1 MTLDQRRLRAARDI
15 FEHLAER
22 LELRFSVRLWDGSV
36 VSPGGDADGAA
47 CITIAAPGVLGSLL
61 RRPTVERLL
70 RHYAAG
76 GIDFE
81 GGDPL
86 AFIERTRRNKSRI
99 RGRRLGKAFLLR
111 RALPLLFAFEEAGGR
126 APEHEYGGDAT
137 GRRQGK
143 RDDKA
148 FIQFHYD
155 VGNDFYA
162 LFLDPEMQYSCA
174 YFTDPDNSLEQ
185 AQRDK
190 LDMICRKLGLRPG
203 DRLLDIG
210 SGWGGLLC
218 HAARAYGVAA
228 HGVTLSRTQHD
239 YTVEKVRRE
248 GLEDQVTVELG
259 SYQSLDGEYDK
270 IASIGMYEHVGI
282 GNYPTYFA
290 KLNRLLR
297 DRGLLLNHGLTRR
310 VKRSRRLARKVV
322 PEKRLLLKYIFPG
335 SELDHIGHSL
345 EAMEAEGFE
354 IRDVESWREH
364 YALTL
369 RLWHRRLLANKE
381 SAIAQVGAEKYRI
394 WLLYLAGA
402 SLALSDGALRI
413 YQTVAVKHKAKGLS
427 GLPPTRA
434 DLYAK
439 ATPES

>member
-1 MTLDQRRLRAARDI
+1 MAP
-15 FEHLAER
+15 LA
-22 LELRFSVRLWDGSV
+22 
-36 VSPGGDADGAA
+36 SPSP
-47 CITIAAPGVLGSLL
+47 APGVLGSLL
-61 RRPTVERLL
+61 RRPTLERVL

-76 GIDFE
+76 GIDFA

-86 AFIERTRRNKSRI
+86 AFIERTRRDKSRS
-99 RGRRLGKAFLLR
+99 RRRRLSKAFLLR
-111 RALPLLFAFEEAGGR
+111 RALPLLFAFEEAARR
-126 APEHEYGGDAT
+126 APEHEYGGDAS
-137 GRRQGK
+137 GRRQAR

-148 FIQFHYD
+148 FVQFHYD

-174 YFTDPDNSLEQ
+174 YFTDPGNTLEQ

-190 LDMICRKLGLRPG
+190 LDMICRKLALGPG
-203 DRLLDIG
+203 DRFLDIG
-210 SGWGGLLC
+210 SSRGGLLC
-218 HAARAYGVAA
+218 HAARAYGAKA

-248 GLEDQVTVELG
+248 GLEGRVTVELG
-259 SYQSLDGEYDK
+259 SYENLDGEDDK

-282 GNYPTYFA
+282 GNYPAYFA

-310 VKRSRRLARKVV
+310 VKRSRRRARRVV
-322 PEKRLLLKYIFPG
+322 AEKRLLLKYIFPG

-364 YALTL
+364 YALTT
-369 RLWHRRLLANKE
+369 RHWHRRLLANRE
-381 SAIAQVGAEKYRI
+381 SAIAEVGAEKVRI

-402 SLALSDGALRI
+402 SLALGDGALRI
-413 YQTVAVKHKAKGLS
+413 YQTVAVKHKAKGPS

-439 ATPES
+439 GESS